1 MKRVLIAG
9 GGTGGHIY
17 PGLAIAEELVSRS
30 PRPEVIFV
38 GTPNGMEMRLVPR
51 FGFPVVGICSGGVIG
66 KGIASRVASLCVRA
80 PIGLAQAFSLLIR
93 LKPDV
98 VIGVGGYASGPLA
111 LAAIVSGVPTLLQE
125 QNLLPG
131 ATNRVLAPWVE
142 AIAVTFE
149 ESRRSLSGRVVVTG
163 NPLRRAVLKGAQ
175 RPNDD
180 RFHLLVLGGSRGAR
194 ALNRLM
200 SEAIPHLRS
209 MRPRLSIVHQSGEAD
224 AEETQRAYAT
234 RAGDSFDWKVEPFLE
249 RVWEQYSW
257 ADLVV
262 CRAGATTVAEIT
274 ACGKAA
280 IFVPFPHAARNHQV
294 YNARYLADRGA
305 AVVREQG
312 ELTAERLAGTILELA
327 QDEPRRAR
335 MAAQS
340 RALGSPNAAARVV
353 DLAARMSRS
362 SLDS

>member
-1 MKRVLIAG
+1 MRRVLIAG

-17 PGLAIAEELVSRS
+17 PGLAIAEELITRS

-66 KGIASRVASLCVRA
+66 KGILSRLSSLCVRA
-80 PIGLAQAFSLLIR
+80 PIGLLQALSLLVR

-111 LAAIVSGVPTLLQE
+111 LAAILSGVPTLLQE

-131 ATNRVLAPWVE
+131 VTNRILAPWVE

-149 ESRRSLSGRVVVTG
+149 QSRRSLSGQVVVTG
-163 NPLRRAVLKGAQ
+163 NPLRRAVLKGVQ
-175 RPNDD
+175 RTPDD

-200 SEAIPHLRS
+200 LEAIPYLKSLYH
-209 MRPRLSIVHQSGEAD
+209 RLSIIHQTGEVD
-224 AEETQRAYAT
+224 AAETKHAYA
-234 RAGDSFDWKVEPFLE
+234 RDAGDRLEWRVAPFLE
-249 RVWEQYSW
+249 RVWEEYGW

-335 MAAQS
+335 MAARS
-340 RALGSPNAAARVV
+340 HALGSPNAAARVA
-353 DLAARMSRS
+353 DLAARLSRS
-362 SLDS
+362 S

>member
-17 PGLAIAEELVSRS
+17 PGLAIAEELISRS

-38 GTPNGMEMRLVPR
+38 GTPKGMEMRLVPR
-51 FGFPVVGICSGGVIG
+51 SGFAVVGICSGGVIG
-66 KGIASRVASLCVRA
+66 KGIASRLVSLCLRA
-80 PIGLAQAFSLLIR
+80 PVGLVQALSLLAR

-111 LAAIVSGVPTLLQE
+111 LAATLAGVPTVLQE

-131 ATNRVLAPWVE
+131 VTNRILAPWVE
-142 AIAVTFE
+142 AVAVTFE

-200 SEAIPHLRS
+200 SEAVSHLKPLYPS
-209 MRPRLSIVHQSGEAD
+209 LSIVHQSGEMD
-224 AEETQRAYAT
+224 EEETRRIYEKH
-234 RAGDSFDWKVEPFLE
+234 AGDRFEWRVEPFLE
-249 RVWEQYSW
+249 RVWEQYGW

-274 ACGKAA
+274 ACGKPV

-305 AVVREQG
+305 AVVREQDD
-312 ELTAERLAGTILELA
+312 LTAERLAGTILELA

-335 MAAQS
+335 MAARS
-340 RALGSPNAAARVV
+340 RALGFPNAAARVV
-353 DLAARMSRS
+353 DLAARVSRS
-362 SLDS
+362 PSDP